1 MRNTQILVFLSLATA
16 APLEDVQRAVQPVL
30 DEMAQK
36 YNMSFSFGFTNSTG
50 RLALA
55 AGINSV
61 WSQRRLK
68 PEDLIPLGSVT
79 KAWTAVMVMQ
89 AVEEGRLS
97 LEDQAAKWIDPVLAR
112 LWGSSMAKLWG
123 KDAERIKVRNLMGM
137 TSGIAD
143 YDDFYMEHFTFK
155 FAGDDAGPFLY
166 LKSAAKKGLTCE
178 PGTTAVYSG
187 ANYVLLGLVM
197 VQVRGMWSWQDLD
210 QLRVIPNHLVRA
222 GRYRHTSF
230 SRLGRCIQYPGF
242 AHQYA
247 LKSWDFENNTQTF
260 EDLLYTSCLN
270 GWTMGNLASSALD
283 LATFFFDLFTLPKE
297 RGGFLRHDSLMEMTT
312 FKRLNDTW
320 CEGPQGAGSC
330 SYGMGILTDQLG
342 QDFWTLQDSS
352 ADPDAVKV
360 LGHPGEDWGSGCSP
374 CGFNAKYGF
383 GICLAYNSVIGMNCS
398 GDFRLN
404 FGAVQEATC
413 LAYDAVLGLF
423 GAPRLNC
430 TNSRI
435 PGSPLVVNCTW
446 HKQFTNTS
454 VVDTQEL
461 LDDKAASQ
469 III

>member
-16 APLEDVQRAVQPVL
+16 FPLEDVQRAVQPVL

-55 AGINSV
+55 AGVNSV
-61 WSQRRLK
+61 WSQRKLK

-79 KAWTAVMVMQ
+79 KAWTAVMVLQ
-89 AVEEGRLS
+89 AVEEGQLS
-97 LEDQAAKWIDPVLAR
+97 LEDQAVKWIDPVLAR
-112 LWGSSMAKLWG
+112 LWGSSMAQLWG
-123 KDAERIKVRNLMGM
+123 KDAERIKVRDLMGM

-166 LKSAAKKGLTCE
+166 LKSAAKKGLTCK

-210 QLRVIPNHLVRA
+210 QRRVIPNHLVHA
-222 GRYRHTSF
+222 GRYSHISF

-342 QDFWTLQDSS
+342 QDFWTLQDTS
-352 ADPDAVKV
+352 ADPNAVKV

-404 FGAVQEATC
+404 FGAIQEATC

-430 TNSRI
+430 SNSRI
-435 PGSPLVVNCTW
+435 PGSPIVVNCTW

-454 VVDTQEL
+454 VIDTEL
-461 LDDKAASQ
+461 LNDRAASE